1 MKKIITLLLFTSLFA
16 GLVSA
21 QDMSNLQL
29 TDAVTGKTLSL
40 TSQVKGKALVLIFH
54 SLNCPFAKMYEERII
69 EFKSRFQSQDISFL
83 MVNSEISGKE
93 QNAES
98 LKNHIDN
105 TGLNMSYVMDENQ
118 EWVKFFNITKIPEMV
133 ILIPGAN
140 GPTVVYRGAFD
151 NNAQAATA
159 VTEKYL
165 EKAINQVLRGE
176 TPSPN
181 QVRAVGCNVR
191 AF

>member
-69 EFKSRFQSQDISFL
+69 DFKSRFQSQDISFL

-93 QNAES
+93 QSAES

>member
-69 EFKSRFQSQDISFL
+69 DFKSRFQSQDITFL

-93 QNAES
+93 QSAES

>member
-1 MKKIITLLLFTSLFA
+1 MKKIITLLLFTNLFA

-69 EFKSRFQSQDISFL
+69 DFKSRFQSQDISFL

-93 QNAES
+93 QSAES

-140 GPTVVYRGAFD
+140 GPAVVYRGAFD

>member
-1 MKKIITLLLFTSLFA
+1 MKKIITLLLFTSLFT

-69 EFKSRFQSQDISFL
+69 DFKSRFQSQDISFL

-93 QNAES
+93 QSAES

>member
-1 MKKIITLLLFTSLFA
+1 MKNIITLILFTSLFA

-69 EFKSRFQSQDISFL
+69 DFKSRFQSQDISFL

-93 QNAES
+93 QSAES